1 MLNDQSSFSL
11 TPQQLVNIFTTLN
24 LVIMFFVLFFRRNNS
39 FPNRLLG
46 IILLLPAVS
55 FFGNFYLNGQ
65 DLYRF
70 PGFIYI
76 NQATSLLGSM
86 LIAWYFNIFT
96 GKRSKRTLVLHVL
109 SSIAILACFLYLIRF
124 YTEIPEKRS
133 ELVDAV
139 VEQHFPF
146 HILMLRAVF
155 FVLMNLYFLNIAW
168 EVYRYS
174 VKVMN
179 TQADYD
185 PHKVKYL
192 RHFIIILW
200 ALNLIVIAAYCLYP
214 SDFIDYYLVPVVTLV
229 FYFFLMRKS
238 FTSNALFSG
247 EQLTSY
253 QKELSEINRITDDV
267 PKTNI
272 PSEKLDALNLKAIEL
287 IDEKKVF
294 TDPSLNLVKFSAM
307 LEQPP
312 HVVSAFIN
320 QRLGTNFFNLINSKR
335 IELAKEIFDKRRSSS
350 EIEVI
355 AYEVGFNSKSAF
367 YRAFHKF
374 TSQSPSD
381 YIDSLQ

>member
-1 MLNDQSSFSL
+1 MLNDQASFSL
-11 TPQQLVNIFTTLN
+11 TPQQLVNIFTTIN
-24 LVIMFFVLFFRRNNS
+24 LVIMFFVLFFRRNNTLL
-39 FPNRLLG
+39 NRLLG

-55 FFGNFYLNGQ
+55 FFGNFYLFSE

-76 NQATSLLGSM
+76 NQATSILGPM

-96 GKRSKRTLVLHVL
+96 GKRSKRTLILHGL
-109 SSIAILACFLYLIRF
+109 SSVAILFCLFYLIRF
-124 YTEIPEKRS
+124 YTENPVRQA
-133 ELVDAV
+133 ELVNAV
-139 VEQHFPF
+139 IEQHFPF
-146 HILMLRAVF
+146 HIVVLRAAF
-155 FVLMNLYFLNIAW
+155 FLLMNLYFLNIAW

-185 PHKVKYL
+185 RHKVKYL
-192 RHFIIILW
+192 HHFIIILW
-200 ALNLIVIAAYCLYP
+200 TLNILVIAAYCLFP
-214 SDFIDYYLVPVVTLV
+214 SDFIDYYLVPVVTII
-229 FYFFLMRKS
+229 FYFFLLRKS
-238 FTSNALFSG
+238 FTSNAVFSG
-247 EQLTSY
+247 EQLAAY
-253 QKELSEINRITDDV
+253 RKELSEIYRITDDE
-267 PKTNI
+267 PANKI
-272 PSEKLDALNLKAIEL
+272 PPQKLETLNLKAVEL

-294 TDPSLNLVKFSAM
+294 TDPALNLVKFSAM

-320 QRLGTNFFNLINSKR
+320 QHLRTNFFNLVNSKR
-335 IELAKEIFDKRRSSS
+335 IELAKEIFSRQGSNS

-381 YIDSLQ
+381 YIDSLK